1 MKAFDKKDM
10 AIKNSHT
17 RGEMEVL
24 DNEHAASKSPSL
36 TLQQALELAK
46 VHPVQ
51 PTPEKAV

>member
-1 MKAFDKKDM
+1 M

-24 DNEHAASKSPSL
+24 DNEYAASTSPSL
-36 TLQQALELAK
+36 TLQQALELAN

-51 PTPEKAV
+51 PTPEKVA